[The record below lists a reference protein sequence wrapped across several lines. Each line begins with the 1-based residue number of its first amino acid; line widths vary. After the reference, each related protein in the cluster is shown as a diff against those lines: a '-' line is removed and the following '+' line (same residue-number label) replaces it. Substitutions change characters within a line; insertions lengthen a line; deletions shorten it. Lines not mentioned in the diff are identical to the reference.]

1 MTDAKPALSGAF
13 WRQWAASLISNLG
26 DGVNFVAMPLLVLS
40 LTDDERVLALAT
52 ATAFLPWMAMALP
65 VGVAVDRYDR
75 RRLMIGANV
84 TRTALFTLIAVG
96 VEGGRLGVW
105 VLLAIL
111 LAIGVSEVVF
121 DSSAQAF
128 LPRIVSG
135 PALARANGVLM
146 STELIAGSVVGLA
159 IGATLYGVAIGLPF
173 GVNAASFALAA
184 VLIGTIVLRP
194 DADDGATAAS
204 SEPPSLAAGLQWL
217 WRHRTLRTLAA
228 MLTVTNLGLMLG
240 QGVFVK
246 YAVEELGL
254 GPTAFAILLAMTA
267 IGAATGG
274 LIGHRVVAAV
284 GLRQAVVLPYL
295 VFGVGNVVLGASPAA
310 WLSAVASFVLGAAIT
325 IWNVVTI
332 TLRQRLIPQELFG
345 RVNGAFRWLGAAA
358 GAVSV
363 ALGGV
368 LAHATTVRMPY
379 FVGGALT
386 LLTAALFAKPAMAGL
401 DERL

>member
-1 MTDAKPALSGAF
+1 
-13 WRQWAASLISNLG
+13 
-26 DGVNFVAMPLLVLS
+26 
-40 LTDDERVLALAT
+40 
-52 ATAFLPWMAMALP
+52 
-65 VGVAVDRYDR
+65 
-75 RRLMIGANV
+75 
-84 TRTALFTLIAVG
+84 
-96 VEGGRLGVW
+96 
-105 VLLAIL
+105 
-111 LAIGVSEVVF
+111 VF

-159 IGATLYGVAIGLPF
+159 IGAMLYDVAIGLPF
-173 GVNAASFALAA
+173 GVNAASFAVAA
-184 VLIGTIVLRP
+184 ALIGTIVLRP
-194 DADDGATAAS
+194 AAGGGDTTAAS
-204 SEPPSLAAGLQWL
+204 SEPPSLAAGLRWL
-217 WRHRTLRTLAA
+217 WCHRTLRTLAA

-246 YAVEELGL
+246 YAVDELGL

-310 WLSAVASFVLGAAIT
+310 WLSAVASFALGAAIT

-379 FVGGALT
+379 FVGGTLT
-386 LLTAALFAKPAMAGL
+386 LVTAALFAKPALAGL